1 MKTIEI
7 LEPVEFSY
15 PKDEKYIYC
24 IPKDITIL
32 SHNTYC
38 IQGISGSGKS
48 TILTLLAALR
58 RFRKG
63 VIQYTLTT
71 QEAYFT
77 IKVTQAKWR
86 KTARPQ
92 FWGKIGFSFQKAELV
107 EALTVKENLEIG
119 LGQNAEEMALAVFDE
134 KEWNEIKHSQVWK
147 LSGGQTQRLGI
158 IRAFGSNQNIVFMDE
173 PTNNLDQSN
182 RQRVADFIQ
191 HYRKDRTIIVVS
203 HDTPFMEMLNVHS
216 IFKVH
221 EEEEMG
227 GRKQRMLRLEQ

>member
-7 LEPVEFSY
+7 LEQVEFSY
-15 PKDEKYIYC
+15 PKDDKYIYC
-24 IPKDITIL
+24 IPKGITIL

-71 QEAYFT
+71 QEAYET
-77 IKVTQAKWR
+77 IKVTPAKWR
-86 KTARPQ
+86 KVARPQ

-119 LGQNAEEMALAVFDE
+119 LGNNTEEMALAVFDQ
-134 KEWNEIKHSQVWK
+134 KEWDEIKHAQVWK

-158 IRAFGSNQNIVFMDE
+158 IRSFGAKQNIVFMDE

-182 RQRVADFIQ
+182 RRRVADFIQ
-191 HYRKDRTIIVVS
+191 KYRKDRTIIVVS
-203 HDTPFMEMLNVHS
+203 HDNLFMEMLNIHS
-216 IFKVH
+216 LFKVH
-221 EEEEMG
+221 EEGELDG
-227 GRKQRMLRLEQ
+227 CKQRMLRLEQ

>member
-7 LEPVEFSY
+7 LEQVEFSY
-15 PKDEKYIYC
+15 PKDDKYIYC
-24 IPKDITIL
+24 IPKGLTIL

-58 RFRKG
+58 RFHKG
-63 VIQYTLTT
+63 AIQYTLTT
-71 QEAYFT
+71 QEAYET

-119 LGQNAEEMALAVFDE
+119 LGKKTEEMALAVFE
-134 KEWNEIKHSQVWK
+134 QKEWDEIKHTQVWK

-158 IRAFGSNQNIVFMDE
+158 IRAFGAKQNIVFMDE

-191 HYRKDRTIIVVS
+191 QYRKDRTIIVVS
-203 HDTPFMEMLNVHS
+203 HDKLFMEMLNVFS
-216 IFKVH
+216 LFKVY
-221 EEEEMG
+221 EEGEFNG
-227 GRKQRMLRLEQ
+227 HKQRILRLEE